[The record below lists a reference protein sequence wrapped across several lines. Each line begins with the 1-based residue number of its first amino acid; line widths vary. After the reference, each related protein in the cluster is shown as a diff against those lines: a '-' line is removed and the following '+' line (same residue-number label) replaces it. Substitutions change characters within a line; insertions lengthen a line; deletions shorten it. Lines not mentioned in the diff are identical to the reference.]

1 MSNILHDF
9 MNALDERGVKYTRG
23 GYGDVIFRREDATLV
38 SVRKTLDGEALTVS
52 FTRMT
57 VDDAISE
64 IFLAE
69 RPSIIAARQAFLD
82 ENIRRLHFQKT
93 ACSTLRKAGFTIKD
107 IANSLDIPES
117 TVLSRLGESDQP
129 L

>member
-1 MSNILHDF
+1 MSNILQEF

-23 GYGDVIFRREDATLV
+23 AYGDVIFRREDATLV
-38 SVRKTLDGEALTVS
+38 SVRKTLDGEALTIS

-69 RPSIIAARQAFLD
+69 RPSIVAAREAYLEEKRQRHEYL
-82 ENIRRLHFQKT
+82 RLKCLGLR
-93 ACSTLRKAGFTIKD
+93 AAGSTVEE

-117 TVLSRLGESDQP
+117 TVLSLIGEAD
-129 L
+129 